1 MDLSASQW
9 MELVFDAAYLVAIY
23 TIVIMMSRRLR
34 HAEDPKG
41 ILRRFRSGFLLL
53 AIGDTGHVG
62 FRVLAYAMGG
72 LDTSVAIAGLRLPLV
87 GVGALATAVTVT
99 VLYAILLDV
108 WRLRFRGRFTA
119 AWWVLMAVG
128 VARLLIMIPPQNRW
142 GDSVPPFGWSLARNI
157 PLMALGLGIAVL
169 MLLDAL
175 REKDMTFLWISVLI
189 FLSYAFYTPVILLVQ
204 RIPAI
209 GMLMIPKTVMY
220 ILMAIVG
227 YRSMFMERRPAGQPP
242 G

>member
-23 TIVIMMSRRLR
+23 AIVIMMSRRLHR
-34 HAEDPKG
+34 ADDPKG
-41 ILRRFRSGFLLL
+41 ILRRFRGGFLLL

-72 LDTSVAIAGLRLPLV
+72 LDTSAAIAGLRLPLV

-99 VLYAILLDV
+99 ILYAILLDI

-119 AWWVLMAVG
+119 AWWALMAVA
-128 VARLLIMIPPQNRW
+128 VARLLIMIPPQNHW
-142 GDSVPPFGWSLARNI
+142 GDSVPPVGWSLARNI

-169 MLLDAL
+169 MLIDAL
-175 REKDMTFLWISVLI
+175 REKDRTFLWISVLI

-220 ILMAIVG
+220 ILMAVVG
-227 YRSMFMERRPAGQPP
+227 YRRMFVERRPAG
-242 G
+242 